1 VSESQLALFTG
12 DDFRGEWE
20 GKRKDRMGMSELQ
33 PYEFARKKM
42 LVFRGTP
49 QYENISEPLKMLI
62 LTIQLNFT
70 RLLLS

>member
-1 VSESQLALFTG
+1 MISE
-12 DDFRGEWE
+12 EN
-20 GKRKDRMGMSELQ
+20 GKEKDRTGMSELQ
-33 PYEFARKKM
+33 PNEFARGKM

-70 RLLLS
+70 RLLLNWLQMSQFSSFLLL